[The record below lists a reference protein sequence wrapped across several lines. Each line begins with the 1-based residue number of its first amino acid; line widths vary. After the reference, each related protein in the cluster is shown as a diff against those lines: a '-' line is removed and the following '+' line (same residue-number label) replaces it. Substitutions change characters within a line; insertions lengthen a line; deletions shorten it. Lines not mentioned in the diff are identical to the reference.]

1 MNAVLVLKIVLVT
14 WVALATAM
22 VADTSYARSGYARR
36 HAAHSARKV
45 AAPPCIK
52 PHPSNVRAGNKI
64 IGRDP
69 DPFIRGEILRNFY
82 SGWPTTP
89 AVSSSHYLCQG

>member
-1 MNAVLVLKIVLVT
+1 MNSALLKGILVAAAASAILM
-14 WVALATAM
+14 A
-22 VADTSYARSGYARR
+22 ADTSYARNRDGQRYVR
-36 HAAHSARKV
+36 SAGKV
-45 AAPPCIK
+45 ATPCVK

-89 AVSSSHYLCQG
+89 ALGDACP